1 MKSLATIVCEVAAG
15 IGLDPYVESD
25 DADGSAAYVGEF
37 MIKRDD
43 GEVGVYRITSIPG
56 GQSADPVRSPIPC
69 DDVNAEARAAI
80 ALLRAWV
87 NRSLDFA
94 ELAATQP
101 EE

>member
-1 MKSLATIVCEVAAG
+1 MKSLADIVCEVAAG

-25 DADGSAAYVGEF
+25 GDDRVHLGEF
-37 MIKRDD
+37 MLERDD
-43 GEVGVYRITSIPG
+43 GALCVYRITSIPG

-69 DDVNAEARAAI
+69 DATGAEARAAI

-87 NRSLDFA
+87 NQSLDFA